1 MNPQISLVTLGV
13 SDLACC
19 TAFYERLDW
28 RRSVLAATG
37 VSFFQ
42 LGSLA
47 LALFPKDDLARDAG
61 VPALGEG
68 FCAISLAQNMPS
80 KEAVDKVLAEAVE
93 AGARLLKPG
102 QDVFW
107 GGYNGYFADADG
119 YLWEIAWNP
128 GFTLL
133 DDGSIRLPD

>member
-13 SDLACC
+13 SDLARS
-19 TAFYERLDW
+19 TAFYERLGW
-28 RRSVLAATG
+28 RRSVRAAKG

-47 LALFPKDDLARDAG
+47 LSLFPKEELAKDAG
-61 VPALGEG
+61 VAAEGGG
-68 FCAISLAQNMPS
+68 FCGVSFAQNMAS
-80 KEAVDKVLAEAVE
+80 KEAVDRVLAEAVE
-93 AGARLLKPG
+93 AGAKLLKPG

-107 GGYNGYFADADG
+107 GGYNGYFADPDG

-133 DDGSIRLPD
+133 EDGSIRLPE